1 MDNGLI
7 FLYRL
12 LLISRDGE
20 GYISRMLV
28 TGLSAQDDEKWRK
41 HFELKREYEMLRH

>member
-7 FLYRL
+7 FLYHL

-20 GYISRMLV
+20 GYTSRILV
-28 TGLSAQDDEKWRK
+28 TGLSAQDVEKWRK
-41 HFELKREYEMLRH
+41 HFESKREYEILRY

>member
-7 FLYRL
+7 FPYHY

-20 GYISRMLV
+20 GYTGQILV
-28 TGLSAQDDEKWRK
+28 TGLNVRDEEKWRK
-41 HFELKREYEMLRH
+41 HFELRREYEILRY